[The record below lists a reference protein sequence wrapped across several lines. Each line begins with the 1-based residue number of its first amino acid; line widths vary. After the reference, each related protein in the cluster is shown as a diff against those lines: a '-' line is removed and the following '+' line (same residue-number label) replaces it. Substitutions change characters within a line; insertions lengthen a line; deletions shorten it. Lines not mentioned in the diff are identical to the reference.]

1 MSRKLVIIFLLLA
14 AVCLADEKYQHP
26 GPVRLTR
33 DGDKWAQKTLRK
45 MSLEEKVGQLFMV
58 RVNTSFYNLAN
69 PDFIQLRDTIGRFH
83 VGSVLLTVPAEGG
96 MVYKNQPYEAAMFTN
111 QLQRESQLPLLF
123 AADFERGLAMRF
135 NGTTGFPHAM
145 AFAATGKPA
154 YVSDFARIV
163 AQESR
168 AIGVQWDF
176 FPVADV
182 NSMPANPIINTR
194 AFGEDPAQVSDF
206 VSAFLAPAREYG
218 LLTTAKHFPGHG
230 DTSTDSHTGAAR
242 IPADRAHLESIEL
255 VPFRAA
261 IAAGVDSV
269 MVAHVSVPAIDPDP
283 SRVATTSRPI
293 VTGLLK
299 NQLGFQGLVVTDAM
313 DMNAV
318 TRLYPPGRAAVEA
331 IKAGEDI
338 IVIPADLEAS
348 FNALLNAVRNGE
360 LPQAQIDASVLKVLH
375 AKAALGLHKARLVD
389 VNQLAEVVARPENLA
404 LAQRIADEAVTLVRD
419 NGRLL
424 PLKAAGGTSRTPY
437 AYHLAGQAAGDRVL
451 VVVFSDYVR
460 TESGRAF
467 ERQLRARVPDAN
479 FVFVDPRSASAF
491 TPQVLDSARRAQAVV
506 AAVLI
511 SPTAG
516 KLARV
521 QGGFTNTVSLDD
533 STAALMRSLVEEA
546 APRMVLVSMGNP
558 YLASSFPRIE
568 NYLCTFS
575 DALVSEASA
584 VKALFGEIA
593 IHGRLPVT
601 IPAIAQRGSGLDRPP
616 LAGRLRRPVPA
627 ARAR

>member
-1 MSRKLVIIFLLLA
+1 MPKKLVIIFLLLA
-14 AVCLADEKYQHP
+14 AVCFADEKYQRP

-45 MSLEEKVGQLFMV
+45 MPLEDKIGQLLMV
-58 RVNTSFYNLAN
+58 RANTAFYNVAN
-69 PDFIQLRDTIGRFH
+69 PDFVQLLEAVRRYHIG
-83 VGSVLLTVPAEGG
+83 SILLTVPAEGS

-145 AFAATGKPA
+145 AFAATGKPS
-154 YVSDFARIV
+154 YVGDFARVV

-206 VSAFLAPAREYG
+206 VTAFLAPARENG

-242 IPADRAHLESIEL
+242 IPADHAHLESVEL
-255 VPFRAA
+255 APFRAA
-261 IAAGVDSV
+261 IAAGVDAV
-269 MVAHVSVPAIDPDP
+269 MVAHVTVPALDPDP
-283 SRVATTSRPI
+283 TRVATTSRPI

-299 NQLGFQGLVVTDAM
+299 NELGFQGLVVTDAM

-331 IKAGEDI
+331 LKAGNDI
-338 IVIPADLEAS
+338 IVVPADLGAS
-348 FNALLNAVRNGE
+348 FNALLQAAHDGE
-360 LPQAQIDASVLKVLH
+360 IPPAKIDASVLKILH
-375 AKAALGLHKARLVD
+375 AKASLGLHKARLVD
-389 VNQLAEVVARPENLA
+389 VSQLATLIARPENLA

-419 NGRLL
+419 NGHLL
-424 PLKAAGGTSRTPY
+424 PIKAVSGTPRSPY
-437 AYHLAGQAAGDRVL
+437 AYHPTAQAGDRLL
-451 VVVFSDYVR
+451 VVVFSDDIR
-460 TESGRAF
+460 AESGRTF

-479 FVFVDPRSASAF
+479 FIFVDPRSATAF
-491 TPQVLDSARRAQAVV
+491 TPQVLDSARKAQAVV

-511 SPTAG
+511 TPTAG
-516 KLARV
+516 KMARV
-521 QGGFTNTVSLDD
+521 QGNFVNTVSLDD
-533 STAALMRSLVEEA
+533 ATTALMRSLVEEA
-546 APRMVLVSMGNP
+546 APKMALVSLGNP
-558 YLASSFPRIE
+558 YLASGFPQVE

-575 DALVSEASA
+575 DAPVSEISA

-601 IPAIAQRGSGLDRPP
+601 IPAIAQRGAGLDRPP
-616 LAGRLRRPVPA
+616 LAGRLRRPTSAV
-627 ARAR
+627 RAR

>member
-1 MSRKLVIIFLLLA
+1 MRKQLVTIFLLLA
-14 AVCLADEKYQHP
+14 AVCFADEKYQHP

-45 MSLEEKVGQLFMV
+45 MPLEDKIGQLLMV
-58 RVNTSFYNLAN
+58 RANTAFYNVAN
-69 PDFIQLRDTIGRFH
+69 PDFIQLREAILRYH
-83 VGSVLLTVPAEGG
+83 IGSVLLTVPAEGS

-111 QLQRESQLPLLF
+111 QLQRESLLPLLF

-135 NGTTGFPHAM
+135 YGTTGFPHAM

-154 YVSDFARIV
+154 YVGDFARVV

-182 NSMPANPIINTR
+182 NSMPSNPIINTR
-194 AFGEDPAQVSDF
+194 AFGEDPAQVSDL
-206 VSAFLAPAREYG
+206 VSAFLGPARDHG

-230 DTSTDSHTGAAR
+230 DTSTDSHTGASR
-242 IPADRAHLESIEL
+242 IAADRTHLESVEL
-255 VPFRAA
+255 APFRAA

-269 MVAHVSVPAIDPDP
+269 MVAHVTVPALDPDP
-283 SRVATTSRPI
+283 TRVATTSRPI

-331 IKAGEDI
+331 VKAGNDV
-338 IVIPADLEAS
+338 IVVPADLEAS
-348 FNALLNAVRNGE
+348 FNALLEAVRSGE
-360 LPQAQIDASVLKVLH
+360 IASAQIDASVLKVLH
-375 AKAALGLHKARLVD
+375 AKASLGLHKARLVD
-389 VNQLAEVVARPENLA
+389 ISQLATVVARPENLG

-424 PLKAAGGTSRTPY
+424 PLKAMGGTSRSPY
-437 AYHLAGQAAGDRVL
+437 AYHVAAQAGDRLL
-451 VVVFSDYVR
+451 VVVFSDDVR
-460 TESGRAF
+460 AESGRAF
-467 ERQLRARVPDAN
+467 EHQLRARVPEAN
-479 FVFVDPRSASAF
+479 FVFVDPRSAAAF
-491 TPQVLDSARRAQAVV
+491 VPQVLDSARRAQAVV
-506 AAVLI
+506 AAVLLT
-511 SPTAG
+511 PTAG
-516 KLARV
+516 KMARV
-521 QGGFTNTVSLDD
+521 QGAFANTVSLDD
-533 STAALMRSLVEEA
+533 ATAALMRSLIEEA
-546 APRMVLVSMGNP
+546 ASKLILVSLGNP
-558 YLASSFPRIE
+558 YLASGFPGVE
-568 NYLCTFS
+568 NYLCAFS
-575 DALVSEASA
+575 DAPVSEVSA

-601 IPAIAQRGSGLDRPP
+601 IPAIAQRGAGLDRPP
-616 LAGRLRRPVPA
+616 LAGRLRHSAV
-627 ARAR
+627 RAR

>member
-1 MSRKLVIIFLLLA
+1 MPKRLVIILLLA
-14 AVCLADEKYQHP
+14 TVCLGDEKYQHP

-33 DGDKWAQKTLRK
+33 DGDKWAQKTLHK
-45 MSLEEKVGQLFMV
+45 LPLEDKIGQLLMV
-58 RVNTSFYNLAN
+58 RANTAFHNVAN
-69 PDFIQLRDTIGRFH
+69 PDFVQLRDAIRRLH
-83 VGSVLLTVPAEGG
+83 VGSILLTVPAEGG

-135 NGTTGFPHAM
+135 YGATGFPHAM
-145 AFAATGKPA
+145 AFAATGKPS
-154 YVSDFARIV
+154 YVGDFARIV

-206 VSAFLAPAREYG
+206 VSAFLAPARDNG

-230 DTSTDSHTGAAR
+230 DTSTDTHTGAAR
-242 IPADRAHLESIEL
+242 ISADRAHLDSVEL
-255 VPFRAA
+255 PPFRSA
-261 IAAGVDSV
+261 IAGGVDSV
-269 MVAHVSVPAIDPDP
+269 MVSHVTVPAIDPDP
-283 SRVATTSRPI
+283 NHVATTSPLI
-293 VTGLLK
+293 VAGLLK
-299 NQLGFQGLVVTDAM
+299 NRLGFQGLVVTDAM

-331 IKAGEDI
+331 IKAGNDV
-338 IVIPADLEAS
+338 IVVPADLEAS
-348 FNALLNAVRNGE
+348 YNALLEAARSGE
-360 LPQAQIDASVLKVLH
+360 IPQAQLDSSVLKILR
-375 AKAALGLHKARLVD
+375 AKASLGLHKARLVD
-389 VNQLAEVVARPENLA
+389 VNQLANVIARPENIA

-419 NGRLL
+419 NGRML
-424 PLKAAGGTSRTPY
+424 PLKAVSGTSRSPY
-437 AYHLAGQAAGDRVL
+437 AYHLPAQPGERLV
-451 VVVFSDYVR
+451 VVVFSDDVR
-460 TESGRAF
+460 GDAGRTF
-467 ERQLRARVPDAN
+467 ERQLRSRVPDAN
-479 FVFVDPRSASAF
+479 IIFVDPRSASAF
-491 TPQVLDSARRAQAVV
+491 APQVLDSARRAQAVV

-511 SPTAG
+511 APTAG
-516 KLARV
+516 KMAKV
-521 QGGFTNTVSLDD
+521 QGAFANTVSLDD
-533 STAALMRSLVEEA
+533 ATSALMRSLVEAA
-546 APRMVLVSMGNP
+546 APKTALISLGNP
-558 YLASSFPRIE
+558 YLASSFPGVE

-575 DALVSEASA
+575 DSPVSELSA

-616 LAGRLRRPVPA
+616 LASRVH
-627 ARAR
+627 RASSATRSR